1 MGGKAPK
8 STKRLKTVTFGSI
21 ALSGLFAPDSRNG
34 LGIFVGRN
42 SILMTKILSILLF
55 FLISCNVGNNNHGH
69 LNLGFRSDTLQV
81 GDILKEGSSVVSYSA
96 YEDLPEREKN
106 EVKLVTRKIEI
117 ASKKDSTLM
126 DRIMN
131 DERID
136 YAGIGITKEQL
147 VRVNQI
153 MNQRRIVKLQDRLR
167 IFKNEEFYCFDGAG
181 RLAYLNSVRVRADG
195 SFARINDIKMYPDSS
210 SFRKP
215 ADSSYLYPRLRFTSY
230 GHNQMLDMLYDGKFT
245 LTIGKVQKT
254 GKRYLEIW
262 NNLIDPVDSSIK
274 SRFGVELE

>member
-1 MGGKAPK
+1 
-8 STKRLKTVTFGSI
+8 
-21 ALSGLFAPDSRNG
+21 
-34 LGIFVGRN
+34 
-42 SILMTKILSILLF
+42 
-55 FLISCNVGNNNHGH
+55 
-69 LNLGFRSDTLQV
+69 
-81 GDILKEGSSVVSYSA
+81 
-96 YEDLPEREKN
+96 
-106 EVKLVTRKIEI
+106 
-117 ASKKDSTLM
+117 
-126 DRIMN
+126 MN

-230 GHNQMLDMLYDGKFT
+230 GHNQMLDMLYDGK
-245 LTIGKVQKT
+245 LHEVTIIFFGCFINDDCRRPRAAFFYAGAIIIYEAQACPAGPAPLYKGQLRFAEDCSCFHTMKHL
-254 GKRYLEIW
+254 GSLRYLLQHCLQQQMTACRW
-262 NNLIDPVDSSIK
+262 RTLLHIDCCASLLSYSK
-274 SRFGVELE
+274 